1 MNSSATSV
9 TLTSKH
15 QLTVPAAVVRRLKL
29 SVGDRLTYKVE
40 DDAIILRRR
49 PTVSEQLADMW
60 AKNAKLNKGMASD
73 ASIKE
78 SVRDYFRNQPAP

>member
-15 QLTVPAAVVRRLKL
+15 QLTVPAAVVRELKL
-29 SVGDRLTYKVE
+29 SVGDRLSYKVE
-40 DDAIILRRR
+40 DDAIILKRR
-49 PTVSEQLADMW
+49 PAISQQLEKLWADS
-60 AKNAKLNKGMASD
+60 AKRNKGVASD

-78 SVRDYFRNQPAP
+78 SVRNYYRSQKRP